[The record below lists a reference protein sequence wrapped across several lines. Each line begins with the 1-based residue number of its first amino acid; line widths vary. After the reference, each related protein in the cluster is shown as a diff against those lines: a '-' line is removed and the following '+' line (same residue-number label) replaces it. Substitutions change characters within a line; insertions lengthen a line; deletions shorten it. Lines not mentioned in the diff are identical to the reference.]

1 MVKQILTYPEDKDTL
16 TSKSLEVEN
25 IEEVKDLIQDLK
37 DTLHNTKTGCGISA
51 VQIGELKRVCIVQYN
66 GKDYVMINPVITR
79 KRPETVYFR
88 EGCLSAPDVYDIIER
103 NKKVWVE
110 YLDEN
115 GIKRTEAQGGLFSII
130 VQHELDHF
138 EGWCE
143 VFNSLKEEEEAGE
156 SQCE

>member
-1 MVKQILTYPEDKDTL
+1 MVKQILTYPEDKDIL
-16 TSKSLEVEN
+16 TRKSLEVEN

-143 VFNSLKEEEEAGE
+143 VFNSLKEEEAGE